1 MLQFHTTPYFQIL
14 QTFKWISCR
23 FTIVDTMIAIQYD
36 YNMRLVN
43 NNVIL
48 IIDTF
53 MLTVSL

>member
-1 MLQFHTTPYFQIL
+1 MLQFHTAPYFQIL

-23 FTIVDTMIAIQYD
+23 FVDTMIAIQYD

>member
-23 FTIVDTMIAIQYD
+23 LMIAIQYD

>member
-14 QTFKWISCR
+14 QTL
-23 FTIVDTMIAIQYD
+23 IAIQYD

>member
-14 QTFKWISCR
+14 QTFKR
-23 FTIVDTMIAIQYD
+23 IVDTMIAIQYD